1 MSDQHPP
8 LLEVKHLQTGYGASQ
23 ALFDVSLTVPVGQC
37 VSLQGRNGMGK
48 STTVSA
54 IMGLLPCWQGDIQWQ
69 GQSVVSREPFEM
81 ARLGIGLVP
90 EGRQVFPNL
99 TVWENLVAT
108 AAKPTKNTHA
118 NVKKTTKTTLELTPV
133 RVTSSWDLDRVFA
146 LFPKLA
152 DRRKH
157 FGNQLSGGEQ
167 QMLAIGRAL
176 MTHPTLLILDEATE
190 GLSPL
195 LRQEI
200 WQALAT
206 LRSEGLSILI
216 TDKNVKQ
223 LLALCDHHVVLQ
235 KGRTVWSGD
244 SAQFRAGAD
253 LRRLYLAA

>member
-1 MSDQHPP
+1 MSEKQQP

-23 ALFDVSLTVPVGQC
+23 ALFDVSLTVPAGQC

-69 GQSVVSREPFEM
+69 GQSVVGREPFEM

-108 AAKPTKNTHA
+108 AAKPNKKNTHLPPA
-118 NVKKTTKTTLELTPV
+118 
-133 RVTSSWDLDRVFA
+133 RATSSWDLDRVFA

-152 DRRKH
+152 GRRKH
-157 FGNQLSGGEQ
+157 FGSQLSGGEQ
-167 QMLAIGRAL
+167 QMLAIARAL

-206 LRSEGLSILI
+206 LRHEGLSILI
-216 TDKNVKQ
+216 TDKNIKQ
-223 LLALCDHHVVLQ
+223 LLTLCDHHVIVQ

-244 SAQFRAGAD
+244 SAQFRADAD
-253 LRRLYLAA
+253 LKQLYLAA

>member
-1 MSDQHPP
+1 VTEP
-8 LLEVKHLQTGYGASQ
+8 LLAIRDVQTGYGASQ
-23 ALFDVSLTVPVGQC
+23 VLFDVSLEVGARQC

-48 STTVSA
+48 TTTVSA
-54 IMGLLPCWQGDIQWQ
+54 IMGWLPCWRGDIRWR
-69 GQSVVSREPFEM
+69 GQSIANQPSHVI
-81 ARLGIGLVP
+81 AQLGIGLVP

-108 AAKPTKNTHA
+108 ARASSASTSNSSTPW
-118 NVKKTTKTTLELTPV
+118 TLE
-133 RVTSSWDLDRVFA
+133 RVFT

-152 DRRKH
+152 DRRRN

-176 MTHPTLLILDEATE
+176 MTNPTLLILDEATE

-206 LRSEGLSILI
+206 LKDEGLSILI

-223 LLALCDHHVVLQ
+223 LLALCDHHVILQ
-235 KGRTVWSGD
+235 KGQVVWSGTSEAFVEHPD
-244 SAQFRAGAD
+244 IRQTYLSA
-253 LRRLYLAA
+253 

>member
-1 MSDQHPP
+1 MSEHQTP
-8 LLEVKHLQTGYGASQ
+8 LLELKNLQTGYGASQ
-23 ALFDVSLTVPVGQC
+23 ALFDVSLAVPVGQC

-69 GQSVVSREPFEM
+69 GQSVVGREPYEM

-108 AAKPTKNTHA
+108 AAKPNKKNTHLLPA
-118 NVKKTTKTTLELTPV
+118 
-133 RVTSSWDLDRVFA
+133 RATSNWDLDRVFA

-200 WQALAT
+200 WQALST
-206 LRSEGLSILI
+206 LRHEGLSILM
-216 TDKNVKQ
+216 TDKNIKQ
-223 LLALCDHHVVLQ
+223 LLALCDHHVIVQ

-244 SAQFRAGAD
+244 SAQFRADAD

>member
-1 MSDQHPP
+1 MSEQQPP
-8 LLEVKHLQTGYGASQ
+8 LLELKQLQTGYGASQ
-23 ALFDVSLTVPVGQC
+23 ALFDVSLTVPAGQC

-69 GQSVVSREPFEM
+69 GQSVVGREPFEM

-108 AAKPTKNTHA
+108 AAKPTT
-118 NVKKTTKTTLELTPV
+118 KKTNTTVKSVTGLTPA
-133 RVTSSWDLDRVFA
+133 RATSGWDLDRVFA

-176 MTHPTLLILDEATE
+176 MTHPILLILDEATE

-216 TDKNVKQ
+216 TDKNIKQ
-223 LLALCDHHVVLQ
+223 LLTLCDHHVILQ

-244 SAQFRAGAD
+244 SAQLRADAE
-253 LRRLYLAA
+253 LRQLYLAA

>member
-1 MSDQHPP
+1 MSEQQQP

-23 ALFDVSLTVPVGQC
+23 ALFDVSLIVPAGQC

-69 GQSVVSREPFEM
+69 GQSVVGLEPFEM

-108 AAKPTKNTHA
+108 AAKPTKKNTHT
-118 NVKKTTKTTLELTPV
+118 NLKKTESTTA
-133 RVTSSWDLDRVFA
+133 RATSSWDLDRVFA

-167 QMLAIGRAL
+167 QMLAIARAL

-206 LRSEGLSILI
+206 LRHEGLSILI
-216 TDKNVKQ
+216 TDKNIKQ
-223 LLALCDHHVVLQ
+223 LLTLCDHHVIVQ

-244 SAQFRAGAD
+244 SAQFRADAD

>member
-1 MSDQHPP
+1 MSNQQHP
-8 LLEVKHLQTGYGASQ
+8 LLEIKHLQTGYGASQ
-23 ALFDVSLTVPVGQC
+23 ALFDVSLNVPAGQC

-48 STTVSA
+48 SSTVSA
-54 IMGLLPCWQGDIQWQ
+54 IMGLLPCWQGDIKWQ
-69 GQSVVSREPFEM
+69 GQSVVGREPFEM

-108 AAKPTKNTHA
+108 AAKPTKNTNA
-118 NVKKTTKTTLELTPV
+118 NVKTTNELIPA
-133 RVTSSWDLDRVFA
+133 RATSSWDLDRVFA

-216 TDKNVKQ
+216 TDKNIKQ
-223 LLALCDHHVVLQ
+223 LLTLCDYHVILQ

-244 SAQFRAGAD
+244 SAQFRADAD

>member
-1 MSDQHPP
+1 MSEQQQP

-23 ALFDVSLTVPVGQC
+23 ALFDVSLIVPAGQC

-69 GQSVVSREPFEM
+69 GQSVVGLEPFEM

-108 AAKPTKNTHA
+108 AAKPNKKHTPA
-118 NVKKTTKTTLELTPV
+118 NVKAPA
-133 RVTSSWDLDRVFA
+133 RATSSWDLDRVFA

-167 QMLAIGRAL
+167 QMLAIARAL

-206 LRSEGLSILI
+206 LRHEGLSILI
-216 TDKNVKQ
+216 TDKNIKQ
-223 LLALCDHHVVLQ
+223 LLTLCDHHVIVQ

-244 SAQFRAGAD
+244 SSQFRADAD